1 MTPSEEVSPPT
12 SGGFSLLW
20 RLLLWIGLP
29 LLIGLWLAS
38 TFVPRPAVG
47 IIKLTTD
54 IWAGSAD
61 FVMKQ
66 IDEARAD
73 PRVKAIVLQMDSP
86 GGEVPA
92 TQVLYLELLDLRK
105 DMPLVGSIDSIAASG
120 GYYSVIATDPIY
132 AKPSSTIGNIGVWGF
147 IPSEI
152 GVNDVILAS
161 GPFKLTASNRD
172 EFLREI
178 DAIKQEFIATV
189 VAQRGDRLA
198 ISESDIMQGLAYAGR
213 EAMRLGLIDH
223 IGGLNDA
230 IEDAAQQAGI
240 ANYEVI
246 DLAQRVIDKQPTPV
260 PLLFEPWVGAA
271 DPATGR
277 RALPPGVY
285 LLYDLRLRGAP

>member
-1 MTPSEEVSPPT
+1 MALSEDSSPPT
-12 SGGFSLLW
+12 AGGLSLIW
-20 RLLLWIGLP
+20 RVLLWIGLP
-29 LLIGLWLAS
+29 LLIGVWLAAS
-38 TFVPRPAVG
+38 LVPQPAVG
-47 IIKLTTD
+47 VIKLTTD
-54 IWAGSAD
+54 IWSGSAD

-73 PRVKAIVLQMDSP
+73 PRVRAIVLQMDSP

-92 TQVLYLELLDLRK
+92 TQVLYLELLNLRR

-120 GYYSVIATDPIY
+120 GYYTVIASDPIY

-178 DAIKQEFIATV
+178 DAIKQEFIAAV
-189 VAQRGDRLA
+189 VAQRSERLA
-198 ISESDIMQGLAYAGR
+198 ISESDITQGLAYSGR
-213 EAMRLGLIDH
+213 EALRLGLIDH
-223 IGGLNDA
+223 IGGLSEAIDA
-230 IEDAAQQAGI
+230 AAQQAGI
-240 ANYEVI
+240 ANYDVI